1 MIKTK
6 DGMKIIDSIIGDDLE
21 LRDMCEQAALN
32 AQVAQLLYEA
42 RTSAGLSQTELA
54 KIVGT
59 TQSVISLLESA
70 EYEGDS
76 LSMIHKIAKDLTELV
91 CFYFCQLCGCKF
103 FGFLKMFFPYVINSY
118 VNNFFIHVF
127 KFRV

>member
-1 MIKTK
+1 MTKTK
-6 DGMKIIDSIIGDDLE
+6 DGMKIIDSIIGNDLE

-76 LSMIHKIAKDLTELV
+76 LSMIHKIAKALTELV
-91 CFYFCQLCGCKF
+91 CFVYL
-103 FGFLKMFFPYVINSY
+103 
-118 VNNFFIHVF
+118 
-127 KFRV
+127 

>member
-1 MIKTK
+1 MKEKYNTMIKTK

-42 RTSAGLSQTELA
+42 RTLAGLSQAELA

-70 EYEGDS
+70 EYEGHS
-76 LSMIHKIAKDLTELV
+76 LSMLQKIAKALNREVRIDLVPQTAHDLSI
-91 CFYFCQLCGCKF
+91 
-103 FGFLKMFFPYVINSY
+103 P
-118 VNNFFIHVF
+118 
-127 KFRV
+127 